1 MTWQIVLQI
10 ALIMLCSLFSAAEAA
25 VIGMND
31 SRLEKLASSGNRK
44 AQRLKK
50 LTDKPSGF
58 LSSLHAATTAV
69 GAAGAVSAAYCFA
82 GRLAGIM
89 PESLPH
95 KAAEG
100 IAAVIVVLIYSALFL
115 IFAELLPRAIA
126 RRDAEKYALRLSGAV
141 CIIRALFAP
150 LAAVSNAVASLILRI
165 FGIDSGSEADT
176 VTEEEI
182 LMMSDAGAENGTIDE
197 DENRIIKNVFA
208 FDDMTAGQ
216 ICTHRTDVSVLW
228 SEDPTEV
235 WEETIHRT
243 RHSAFP
249 VCGERVDNVIGV
261 LNAKDYFRLDDKSR
275 ENIMANAVREPC
287 FVHENMK
294 ADRLF
299 AQMKR
304 KGADH
309 FVIVVDE
316 YGGMSGIV
324 TVTDLVE
331 ELVGDFDDDE
341 LDTPETSFTQLAED
355 CWLIPGIT
363 PLGEVC
369 EELGIT
375 LPEDKYDAFDTF
387 GGFVIAVLGEIPKDG
402 TQTTIESEGLH
413 IEVQEINHH
422 RIELCRVTKL
432 PEGTEEQSRTAGEE

>member
-58 LSSLHAATTAV
+58 LSSLHAATTAI

-89 PESLPH
+89 PVSLPR

-165 FGIDSGSEADT
+165 FGT
-176 VTEEEI
+176 
-182 LMMSDAGAENGTIDE
+182 
-197 DENRIIKNVFA
+197 
-208 FDDMTAGQ
+208 
-216 ICTHRTDVSVLW
+216 
-228 SEDPTEV
+228 
-235 WEETIHRT
+235 
-243 RHSAFP
+243 
-249 VCGERVDNVIGV
+249 
-261 LNAKDYFRLDDKSR
+261 
-275 ENIMANAVREPC
+275 
-287 FVHENMK
+287 
-294 ADRLF
+294 
-299 AQMKR
+299 
-304 KGADH
+304 
-309 FVIVVDE
+309 
-316 YGGMSGIV
+316 
-324 TVTDLVE
+324 
-331 ELVGDFDDDE
+331 
-341 LDTPETSFTQLAED
+341 
-355 CWLIPGIT
+355 
-363 PLGEVC
+363 
-369 EELGIT
+369 
-375 LPEDKYDAFDTF
+375 
-387 GGFVIAVLGEIPKDG
+387 
-402 TQTTIESEGLH
+402 
-413 IEVQEINHH
+413 
-422 RIELCRVTKL
+422 
-432 PEGTEEQSRTAGEE
+432 